1 MHEQLCTLRAISLI
15 LQQRR
20 GSSPHK
26 STTNLNVRQSFN
38 VTITKMSR
46 KSKVTL
52 AFQVG
57 PQRCTHT
64 HTHTHKDTH
73 TQRHTKCRHTMPV
86 LLYISVSFHFSRL
99 CYISLISYFIVK
111 TEMAVLVDLSFKLP
125 ANFFHSQL
133 IC

>member
-1 MHEQLCTLRAISLI
+1 
-15 LQQRR
+15 
-20 GSSPHK
+20 
-26 STTNLNVRQSFN
+26 
-38 VTITKMSR
+38 MSR

-52 AFQVG
+52 AFQVS

-64 HTHTHKDTH
+64 HTYVQAHHASASLH
-73 TQRHTKCRHTMPV
+73 F
-86 LLYISVSFHFSRL
+86 VSFHFSCL
-99 CYISLISYFIVK
+99 CYISPISYFIVK